1 MANIAEIKEE
11 ITLPEGVTATFSHNT
26 LIIQGANGELKRE
39 FGHPDITLSLKDN
52 TIILHCLRPRRKQKA
67 LAGTYQAHINN
78 MIHGVKEGFEYHM
91 KTVYSH
97 FPIKTSVQGST
108 FIIENFLGERSPRK
122 AQILEMVS
130 VEVSED
136 IVTVK
141 GNDKEKVG
149 QTVANIERAT
159 AVKKRDI
166 RVFQDGIYR
175 IDRGGIV

>member
-1 MANIAEIKEE
+1 MAKIAEIKEE

-52 TIILHCLRPRRKQKA
+52 TI
-67 LAGTYQAHINN
+67 